1 MSQARPS
8 SGRARN
14 IFKGMRTSSLSKGSE
29 GGCSAKRRIIES
41 NTGRSRDLTSAK
53 FAGGALFT
61 TLLNQFRHQ
70 TRPACLVTRANSG
83 AIVSMKIFMEQK
95 QILPM
100 WIVVENL
107 RTTRRWTAA
116 IVPAKKSAD
125 QAARNLARQLPQIR
139 VLAGTRRALP
149 FEILAIVM

>member
-1 MSQARPS
+1 
-8 SGRARN
+8 
-14 IFKGMRTSSLSKGSE
+14 
-29 GGCSAKRRIIES
+29 
-41 NTGRSRDLTSAK
+41 LTSAK

-100 WIVVENL
+100 WIVIENL

-116 IVPAKKSAD
+116 ILAAQKNAD
-125 QAARNLARQLPQIR
+125 
-139 VLAGTRRALP
+139 
-149 FEILAIVM
+149 